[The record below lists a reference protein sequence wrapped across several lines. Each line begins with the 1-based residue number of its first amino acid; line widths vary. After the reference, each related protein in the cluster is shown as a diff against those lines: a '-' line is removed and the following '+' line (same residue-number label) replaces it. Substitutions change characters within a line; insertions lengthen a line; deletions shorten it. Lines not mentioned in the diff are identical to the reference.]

1 MTKESI
7 IAVMTLDD
15 QGCNYLIHESHLALL
30 TDDPKAT
37 SEATTK
43 LAITIANEI
52 LDDYKRS
59 WDGALSYDEH
69 LVESTRQ
76 EINRAANLDDVHEAF
91 KHFNNMVKSD
101 CYIDVEYRKL
111 YSAE

>member
-15 QGCNYLIHESHLALL
+15 QSCNYLIHETHMALL
-30 TDDPKAT
+30 TNDPKTT

-43 LAITIANEI
+43 LAITLGNEM
-52 LDDYKRS
+52 LDHYKSS
-59 WDGALSYDEH
+59 WDGALSYDEY